1 MRLALSALLL
11 FVASLL
17 AFAQDAFAQDPRIY
31 VVTHVD
37 LMPNYAADGAKLL
50 KQFAIDSH
58 NDKGSVRFE
67 VLGEPTRKNH
77 FTIVSVWENQAA
89 FDSHVEASHTREFR
103 EKVQPMLGGPL
114 DERLHTLFQ

>member
-1 MRLALSALLL
+1 MRLALSTFLVFA
-11 FVASLL
+11 ASLV
-17 AFAQDAFAQDPRIY
+17 AFAPDASAQDPRIY

-37 LMPNYAADGAKLL
+37 LMPTYAADGAKLL
-50 KQFAIDSH
+50 KQYAIDSRH
-58 NDKGSVRFE
+58 DKGSVRFE

-89 FDSHVEASHTREFR
+89 FDSHLEAGHTRGFR

-114 DERLHTLFQ
+114 DERLHTLFE